1 MMYDAAKEKGN
12 PVAYKTFEGDIKND
26 LIWWRNFFIVQLHGR
41 LSFVKDYMPDLLT
54 SQCKS
59 DICMDV
65 SREGDSLGTEILFLA
80 Q

>member
-1 MMYDAAKEKGN
+1 MIYYGEEFFLLFNYMAVF
-12 PVAYKTFEGDIKND
+12 PLQRITC
-26 LIWWRNFFIVQLHGR
+26 LII
-41 LSFVKDYMPDLLT
+41 LT

-65 SREGDSLGTEILFLA
+65 SREGDSLGAEILFLA